1 MTTTIAAT
9 AHLFDDF
16 TLYEVPVLV
25 AGAGEVQTANTY
37 VNDLDAIEGHH
48 PWTWQ
53 CGADIA
59 QWGALARGEWTAEHI
74 ALIICKTETAA
85 MPKGVIRNDFALANR
100 FDY

>member
-1 MTTTIAAT
+1 MTTTTAAT

-16 TLYEVPVLV
+16 RLYEVATLIG
-25 AGAGEVQTANTY
+25 AAGEVHTANTY
-37 VNDLDAIEGHH
+37 VNEIGAIEGHH

-53 CGADIA
+53 CGADIV

-74 ALIICKTETAA
+74 ALTICKTETAA
-85 MPKGVIRNDFALANR
+85 MPEGVIRNDFARANR